1 MEILNCLSP
10 GKNTVG
16 PCVVSLGN
24 FDGVHLGHRELF
36 RRLVVMAKE
45 KGCRSVVYT
54 FTPHPLKVLLPERSP
69 RLLNTPDEK
78 RRLIEASHI
87 DTLIEAP
94 FTTELAEMS
103 PERFVDEILVAALQ
117 ARGLVIG
124 YDYAFG
130 KNRAGNAD
138 FLQRYCADKGIEVV
152 VLQPVGSDG
161 LPYSSTRVRQMLRE
175 GKVAEAV
182 NLLGRHYNLE
192 GKVVPGKQRGRKLGF
207 PTANLQTEKE
217 QLPAA
222 GVYAVKVR
230 YNLQEYNGVV
240 NLGSCP
246 TFANNRPTIEVHL
259 LDFSGNLYG
268 RRIRIYF
275 VERLRGEKKFSNLQE
290 LTTAIE
296 ADIVRARQ
304 ILASRHVIQYQDYL
318 SY

>member
-1 MEILNCLSP
+1 MEILNNLSP
-10 GKNTVG
+10 DKNAAG

-36 RRLVVMAKE
+36 RQLVAMAKN
-45 KGCRSVVYT
+45 KQCRSVVYT
-54 FTPHPLKVLLPERSP
+54 FSPHPLKVLFPDKSP
-69 RLLNTPDEK
+69 LLLNTPDEK

-94 FTTELAEMS
+94 FTQKFAAMS

-130 KNRAGNAD
+130 KNRAGNAE
-138 FLQRYCADKGIEVV
+138 FLQRYCSEKGIDVL

-161 LPYSSTRVRQMLRE
+161 LPYSSTRIRQMLME

-192 GKVVPGKQRGRKLGF
+192 GTVVAGKQRGRKLGF
-207 PTANLQTEKE
+207 PTANLVTDKE

-230 YNLQEYNGVV
+230 YRLQEYNGVV
-240 NLGSCP
+240 NLGKCP
-246 TFANNRPTIEVHL
+246 TFANDKSTIEVHL
-259 LDFSGNLYG
+259 LDFSGDLYG
-268 RRIRIYF
+268 DKIRIYF
-275 VERLRGEKKFSNLQE
+275 VERLRDEKTFSGLQE
-290 LTTAIE
+290 LTAAIE

-304 ILASRHVIQYQDYL
+304 ILGSRHIIQYQEYL